1 MIFHK
6 EILALDI
13 FIFTTLYFWSKMR
26 EPSTLLVSIILIL
39 LPVIPGFLFNF
50 YAFVGASI
58 VGLAIVMYYFTSNL
72 PWKGVK
78 QAIVAVYFTGV
89 FSLGLALGVFF
100 ALPIKPR
107 EFALVALVESIPFFI
122 SFAYLL
128 KFILAKAISKDL
140 LKVGNGYFAMLLVII
155 IGGLIG
161 RFLHNFYELIIL
173 YSGFIALGIIA
184 YLYFKE

>member
-1 MIFHK
+1 
-6 EILALDI
+6 
-13 FIFTTLYFWSKMR
+13 MR

-122 SFAYLL
+122 SFAYLM
-128 KFILAKAISKDL
+128 KFILAKAISKDI